1 LFRIL
6 ASVAP
11 GLTAAAVFVNIPG
24 GGAAG
29 AFGIQKGWG
38 GGGTAPANF
47 LKSHAGGGGGG
58 GMWGS
63 AGGGAS
69 CCSICLGEAVQPAL
83 LGVGGA
89 ELGEVVSPYVLV
101 WHAVQL
107 YAVRSFVQLYVN
119 RAPWPEAPYLLPA
132 TAVPNVRA

>member
-89 ELGEVVSPYVLV
+89 ELGEVVSPYV
-101 WHAVQL
+101 WPCST
-107 YAVRSFVQLYVN
+107 AVR
-119 RAPWPEAPYLLPA
+119 RTIIC
-132 TAVPNVRA
+132 TAVRKSSSVA